1 MSQNQPNPT
10 VNTAPTMAGIIG
22 RMDSFDSAAEDW
34 TTYIERLDQYFVAN
48 DIPNSKKVAVLLSVM
63 GAKTYNLLRS
73 LMTPDKPADKSYTAI
88 VTALETHLN
97 PKPLVIAE
105 RFKFHKRN
113 QLKTESIAEFVAELR
128 RLSEH
133 CSFGRNL
140 LDSLRDRFVCGL
152 INENIQ
158 KRLLTEKD
166 LTLKRA
172 IELATS
178 MEAAAKGATELQQQ
192 MAQECHVH
200 ECNVHKIDKRQQK
213 SDACYRCGKKSH
225 TPAECWFKDKEC
237 NKCQKTGHIQ
247 KMCKTKM
254 REKVKEKKFH
264 KRKDKQREMH
274 DIETCSSDTDSAQD
288 LACFDVCSLKRP
300 NRGIIWVSP
309 KVEGKT
315 LTMELDTGS
324 ALSVISKKDYQ
335 AHFSHLK
342 LQSTDVMLKT
352 YTGERIAPMGVVK
365 VKVHYSDQRHVLS
378 LYVVERGG
386 APLFGREWLREIQ
399 LDWQSIKEM
408 QATVTKKQSTGST
421 TEKLNKILTNAGE
434 VFQDGIGTL
443 KHLKAQIVLE
453 DDAVPKFH
461 KARQVPYALRP
472 KVENELQRLENEGIL
487 SKVDWSEWATP
498 IVPVVKGNGSVRL
511 CGDFKVTVNP
521 VLKAEQYPLPRID
534 DIFAALGQGKRFS
547 KIDLAQAYLQME
559 MEESSKKYLTINT
572 SKGLYQYNRLV
583 FGIASAPAIWQKA
596 MEQVLQGIPNTQ
608 CYLDDIVITGE
619 NDDAHL
625 ENLEKVL
632 KRLNEFGL
640 RANKAKCEFFQD
652 EIEYCGHKIDKN
664 GLHKCK
670 DKIDAVLKA
679 PPPQN
684 VSQLRS
690 FLGLVNYYR
699 KFLPN
704 LSSVLH
710 PLNCLLQLGN
720 KWHWSQ
726 DCEKAFKQAKE
737 LVTSDNVL
745 THYDPQVP
753 LKLACDASPYGIGAV
768 LSHRFSDGTERP
780 IAFASRSLNTAERNY
795 AQIDREALSLV
806 WGVKKFNQ
814 YLYGKHFTLLTD
826 HKPLVSIFN
835 PAKGVPAM
843 AAARLQR
850 WALFLSAH
858 TYSIEYK
865 GTQHHGNADGLSRLP
880 LQVAPPVKTKEAV
893 DMFQMAQ
900 VDPLPVTSEEIAR
913 ETGRDPV
920 LSKVY
925 ELTLKGWPR
934 HGDSSLPGYSSRRE
948 QLTVHQGCILWGAR
962 VVIPPKLRQR
972 VLSVIHEGHLGVVK
986 MKGLA
991 RSFVWWP
998 GIDEKL
1004 EELAKT
1010 CYGCQQTQKS
1020 PPTAP
1025 LHVWEWPT
1033 KPWQRVHIDYAGPFL
1048 DHMYLVVVD
1057 AHSKW
1062 PEVFCT
1068 KTATSAKTVE
1078 LLRAL
1083 FARTGLPHQIVSDNG
1098 TPFTAEEFQRFVRKN
1113 GIQHT
1118 TIVPY
1123 HPASNGQAE
1132 RFIQTFKHSIKA
1144 MDKDTASLRQ
1154 KIANFLLAYR
1164 NSTHAVTGQTPA
1176 MLFLGRPLRSRLDLL
1191 KPSLQQHVQKKQSE
1205 SALRSQTRSLRT
1217 FQVGQQVIAKDYRN
1231 KGQKWQTGT
1240 IVSQTGPLTYQVK
1253 VGQDL
1258 VWRRHVDQLLDASG
1272 STSVD
1277 ANDTPF
1283 HGDFEFSDEAQD
1295 TGGPEDDAGGSA
1307 PASPVPQRPA
1317 VNPVPQSPTANT
1329 SPVRRYPERIRRPP
1343 ERFQD

>member
-1 MSQNQPNPT
+1 
-10 VNTAPTMAGIIG
+10 
-22 RMDSFDSAAEDW
+22 MDSFDNAVEEW
-34 TTYIERLDQYFVAN
+34 TTYVERLDQYCVAN
-48 DIPNSKKVAVLLSVM
+48 DIPEGKKVAVLLSVM

-73 LMTPDKPADKSYTAI
+73 LLAPTKPADKAYKDI
-88 VTALETHLN
+88 VAVLQTHLN

-105 RFKFHKRN
+105 RFRFHKRN

-133 CSFGRNL
+133 CDFRENL
-140 LDSLRDRFVCGL
+140 SDSLRDRFVCGL
-152 INENIQ
+152 HNENIQ
-158 KRLLTEKD
+158 KRLLTERE
-166 LTLKRA
+166 LTFQRA
-172 IELATS
+172 IEIATS
-178 MEAAAKGATELQQQ
+178 METAAKDAVELQQQ
-192 MAQECHVH
+192 MAQ
-200 ECNVHKIDKRQQK
+200 ECNVHKIDKRQQRNV
-213 SDACYRCGKKSH
+213 SCFRCGKKSH
-225 TPAECWFKDKEC
+225 TPADCWFKDKEC
-237 NKCQKTGHIQ
+237 RQCQKTGHIQ
-247 KMCKTKM
+247 KMCKTK
-254 REKVKEKKFH
+254 VKEKKIY
-264 KRKDKQREMH
+264 KRKDKNQDMY
-274 DIETCSSDTDSAQD
+274 DIETCDSETDSSQD

-309 KVEGKT
+309 KVEGVT

-324 ALSVISKKDYQ
+324 ALSVISNKDYQ
-335 AHFSHLK
+335 AHFSRLK
-342 LQSTDVMLKT
+342 LQSTAVMLKT
-352 YTGERIAPMGVVK
+352 YTGERITPMGLISVK
-365 VKVHYSDQRHVLS
+365 VEYGDQQRVLP
-378 LYVVERGG
+378 LYVIERGG

-408 QATVTKKQSTGST
+408 QVTTVNENQSSRST
-421 TEKLNKILTNAGE
+421 TEKLNKILSNAGQ

-443 KHLKAQIVLE
+443 KHLKAQIVL
-453 DDAVPKFH
+453 DDNAVPKFH
-461 KARQVPYALRP
+461 KARPIPYALRP

-487 SKVDWSEWATP
+487 SKVDWAEWATP
-498 IVPVVKGNGSVRL
+498 IVPVVKGNGSVRI
-511 CGDFKVTVNP
+511 CGDFKVTINP
-521 VLKAEQYPLPRID
+521 VLKADQYPLPRID

-608 CYLDDIVITGE
+608 CYLDDIVITGA

-632 KRLNEFGL
+632 QRLNDFGL
-640 RANKAKCEFFQD
+640 RVNKAKCEFFQD
-652 EIEYCGHKIDKN
+652 VIEYCGHKIDKN

-670 DKIDAVLKA
+670 DKTDAVLKA

-684 VSQLRS
+684 ITQLRS

-710 PLNCLLQLGN
+710 PLNCLLQNGN

-726 DCEKAFKQAKE
+726 ECEKAFKQAKQ

-745 THYDPQVP
+745 THYDPQLP

-768 LSHRFSDGTERP
+768 LSHRFADGTERP
-780 IAFASRSLNTAERNY
+780 IAFASRSLNAAERNY

-865 GTQHHGNADGLSRLP
+865 GTHHHGNADGLSRLP
-880 LQVAPPVKTKEAV
+880 LQAPPPVNTKEPV
-893 DMFQMAQ
+893 DMFHMAQ

-913 ETGRDPV
+913 ETGRDPI
-920 LSKVY
+920 LSRVY
-925 ELTLKGWPR
+925 DMTLKGWPSK
-934 HGDSSLPGYSSRRE
+934 GDPSLPGYSSRRD

-962 VVIPPKLRQR
+962 VVVPPKLRPR
-972 VLSVIHEGHLGVVK
+972 VLTVLHEGHLGVVK

-998 GIDEKL
+998 GIDGQL
-1004 EELAKT
+1004 EDVAKK
-1010 CYGCQQTQKS
+1010 CSGCQQTQKS
-1020 PPTAP
+1020 PATAP

-1033 KPWQRVHIDYAGPFL
+1033 KPWQRLHIDYAGPFL
-1048 DHMYLVVVD
+1048 DRMYLVVVD

-1068 KTATSAKTVE
+1068 KTATSAKTVD

-1098 TPFTAEEFQRFVRKN
+1098 TPFTGEEFQRFVRKN

-1132 RFIQTFKHSIKA
+1132 RFVQTFKHSVKA
-1144 MDKDTASLRQ
+1144 MGQDSGSLHQ

-1164 NSTHAVTGQTPA
+1164 NSTHAITGQTPA

-1191 KPSLQQHVQKKQSE
+1191 KPNLQQHVQRKQS
-1205 SALRSQTRSLRT
+1205 SSVLHSQRRPLRT
-1217 FQVGQQVIAKDYRN
+1217 FRVGQHVSARDYRN
-1231 KGQKWQTGT
+1231 NGQKWQSGT
-1240 IVSQTGPLTYQVK
+1240 IASQTGPLTYTVNI
-1253 VGQDL
+1253 GQDL
-1258 VWRRHVDQLLDASG
+1258 VWRRHVDQLLDAAG
-1272 STSVD
+1272 PTTVD
-1277 ANDTPF
+1277 AEPTPS
-1283 HGDFEFSDEAQD
+1283 SDGLDLSDQAQD
-1295 TGGPEDDAGGSA
+1295 IVIPEDDAGGSERDPPVA
-1307 PASPVPQRPA
+1307 PSPA
-1317 VNPVPQSPTANT
+1317 VTPT
-1329 SPVRRYPERIRRPP
+1329 PVRRYPDRVRRPP
-1343 ERFQD
+1343 ERLRD